1 MPQGN
6 DFKDAKDIDP
16 LGMTRDL
23 FGAHRAEVDA
33 GSAMPNDAAA
43 EFEDAGQDPQVGEHH
58 EAPNEGTEAI
68 TDEPNET
75 APESASEN
83 DHYEETWDEPSDEVE
98 VAEMIAED
106 DARLSSLKE
115 EMTRELRTL
124 LDDLGEPAESG
135 SVADP
140 SDSAQRDPNANLP
153 SP

>member
-106 DARLSSLKE
+106 DAR
-115 EMTRELRTL
+115 
-124 LDDLGEPAESG
+124 
-135 SVADP
+135 
-140 SDSAQRDPNANLP
+140 
-153 SP
+153 